1 MKLKNVVAIVIII
14 FLSLPVL
21 IEALKPISIPNLSGT
36 EVVLVLLIAVII
48 TILLSL
54 VKPKDLISNMQTKDR
69 AKVKEVLNLINYNNF
84 FPLEIAK
91 PIDNVFKNGKA
102 NLALGVLKIDGEV
115 KEYYVAFS
123 NEKGSK
129 LVDTMFTTTDKCKK
143 PIIVCKD
150 GYSKVDFIIRGPSGE
165 LVPLKE
171 KDVKKIENINTYSQA
186 YYTCS
191 ERKII
196 GYFLSNYQEELNENQ
211 EKTHEIVIYT
221 KRPPC
226 KYCNDLIEYYRS
238 KYNPQLSLFIFD
250 NLLLNLVSDNTKTK
264 ITFDTFEEAV
274 DAVIR
279 FENETLVNNKKY
291 NEMNNTLQSVMHEN
305 KELVKMV
312 EGYKNKTKAF
322 VYKLKAS
329 YTSSPKREEVMKLSC
344 TTENNNVGI
353 PKEEFNSIWPE
364 NND

>member
-1 MKLKNVVAIVIII
+1 
-14 FLSLPVL
+14 
-21 IEALKPISIPNLSGT
+21 
-36 EVVLVLLIAVII
+36 
-48 TILLSL
+48 
-54 VKPKDLISNMQTKDR
+54 MQTKDS
-69 AKVKEVLNLINYNNF
+69 AKVKEALNLINYGEF

-91 PIDNVFKNGKA
+91 P
-102 NLALGVLKIDGEV
+102 IDGEV

-123 NEKGSK
+123 NKKGDK
-129 LVDTMFTTTDKCKK
+129 LADTMFTTTDGSKK
-143 PIIVCKD
+143 PVIVCKD
-150 GYSKVDFIIRGPSGE
+150 GYSKIDFIIRGPSGE
-165 LVPLKE
+165 LVPLKKE
-171 KDVKKIENINTYSQA
+171 DVKKVGKINTYSQA

-196 GYFLSNYQEELNENQ
+196 GYFLSNYQEELNGNQ
-211 EKTHEIVIYT
+211 GKTHEIVIYT

-250 NLLLNLVSDNTKTK
+250 NLLLNLVSDNKKTK
-264 ITFDTFEEAV
+264 ITFDTFEKAV

-291 NEMNNTLQSVMHEN
+291 NEMNNTLQSEMHKN
-305 KELVKMV
+305 KELVKTV

-329 YTSSPKREEVMKLSC
+329 YTSPPKREEVMKLSC
-344 TTENNNVGI
+344 KNEKNNIGI
-353 PKEEFNSIWPE
+353 SKEEFNSIWPE